1 MVNEYAQTLFSFSF
15 LNIHRNAHSPLP
27 NIGLTNGNIP
37 PEIYQALNQEIVDIH
52 TNDKDVVR
60 MNPSLAGQIT
70 KEYQITKS
78 LPLLNPFLEE
88 MGRAYQKEWNY
99 YPKENP
105 NNNKLTVES
114 VWVNMQKKLEV
125 NPLHNHDGTLSFV
138 AWLHVP
144 FKLED
149 ERNMPNCKNSRT
161 VELASTFQFVYTTA
175 LGTIANCPMFVESG
189 WEAKIVMFPAQLLH
203 IVYPF
208 QTSDDYRI
216 SIAGNLY

>member
-1 MVNEYAQTLFSFSF
+1 MFDHT
-15 LNIHRNAHSPLP
+15 HLP
-27 NIGLTNGNIP
+27 NVGLTNGTIP
-37 PEIYQALNQEIVDIH
+37 PQIYQALNQEIVDIH
-52 TNDKDVVR
+52 NDDSNTMR
-60 MNPSLAGQIT
+60 MNTALAGQIT

-78 LPLLNPFLEE
+78 LPLLNPYLEE

-105 NNNKLTVES
+105 NKDLKVES

-144 FKLED
+144 FKLKD
-149 ERNMPNCKNSRT
+149 ERNVENCKNSRT

-189 WEAKIVMFPAQLLH
+189 WEARIIMFPSKLLH
-203 IVYPF
+203 MVYPF

-216 SIAGNLY
+216 SIAGNLH

>member
-1 MVNEYAQTLFSFSF
+1 MFE
-15 LNIHRNAHSPLP
+15 HSHLP
-27 NIGLTNGNIP
+27 NIGLTNGKIP
-37 PEIYQALNQEIVDIH
+37 PDIYQALNQEIVDIH
-52 TNDKDVVR
+52 NDDSNTMK
-60 MNPSLAGQIT
+60 MNRTLAGQIT
-70 KEYQITKS
+70 REYQITKS
-78 LPLLNPFLEE
+78 LPLLNPYLEE

-105 NNNKLTVES
+105 NNNDLKVES

-144 FKLED
+144 FKLKD
-149 ERNMPNCKNSRT
+149 ERNVENCKNSRT
-161 VELASTFQFVYTTA
+161 VELASTFQFVYNTA

-189 WEAKIVMFPAQLLH
+189 WESIIVMFPAKLLH
-203 IVYPF
+203 MVYPF

-216 SIAGNLY
+216 SIAGNLH

>member
-1 MVNEYAQTLFSFSF
+1 MFDHT
-15 LNIHRNAHSPLP
+15 HLP
-27 NIGLTNGNIP
+27 NVGLTNGKIP
-37 PEIYQALNQEIVDIH
+37 LNIYQALNKEIVDIH
-52 TNDKDVVR
+52 TASETGSLDRNGILR

-138 AWLHVP
+138 AWLHIP

-149 ERNMPNCKNSRT
+149 ERNVENCKNSRT

-189 WEAKIVMFPAQLLH
+189 WEAKIVMFPAKLLH
-203 IVYPF
+203 MVYPF

-216 SIAGNLY
+216 SIAGNLH

>member
-1 MVNEYAQTLFSFSF
+1 MFE
-15 LNIHRNAHSPLP
+15 HSHLP
-27 NIGLTNGNIP
+27 NIGLTEGKIP
-37 PEIYQALNQEIVDIH
+37 PEIYQVLNKEIVDIH
-52 TNDKDVVR
+52 NDDSNTMK
-60 MNPSLAGQIT
+60 MNRTLAGQIT
-70 KEYQITKS
+70 KEYQITQS
-78 LPLLNPFLEE
+78 RQLLDPYLEE
-88 MGRAYQKEWNY
+88 MSRAYQKEWNY

-105 NNNKLTVES
+105 NNNKLKVES

-189 WEAKIVMFPAQLLH
+189 WEAKIIMFPAKLLH
-203 IVYPF
+203 MVYPF

-216 SIAGNLY
+216 SIAGNLH

>member
-1 MVNEYAQTLFSFSF
+1 MFDHT
-15 LNIHRNAHSPLP
+15 HLP
-27 NIGLTNGNIP
+27 NVGLTNGKIP
-37 PEIYQALNQEIVDIH
+37 PNIYQALNQEIVDIH
-52 TNDKDVVR
+52 TASETGSLDENGIVQ
-60 MNPSLAGQIT
+60 MNKSLAGQIT

-78 LPLLNPFLEE
+78 LPLLNPYLEE
-88 MGRAYQKEWNY
+88 MARAYQKEWNY

-138 AWLHVP
+138 AWLYVP

-189 WEAKIVMFPAQLLH
+189 WEARIVMFPSKLLH
-203 IVYPF
+203 MVYPF

>member
-1 MVNEYAQTLFSFSF
+1 MFE
-15 LNIHRNAHSPLP
+15 HSPLP
-27 NIGLTNGNIP
+27 NIGLTHGMLP
-37 PEIYQALNQEIVDIH
+37 PEIYQSLNQEIVDIH
-52 TNDKDVVR
+52 NDDSNTMR
-60 MNPSLAGQIT
+60 MNTALAGQIT

-78 LPLLNPFLEE
+78 LPLLNPYLEE

-105 NNNKLTVES
+105 NDNKLTVES
-114 VWVNMQKKLEV
+114 VWVNMQKKQEV

-138 AWLHVP
+138 AWLYVP

-149 ERNMPNCKNSRT
+149 ERNMENCKNSRT
-161 VELASTFQFVYTTA
+161 VELASTFQFVYNNV

-189 WEAKIVMFPAQLLH
+189 WEAKIVMFPAKLLH

>member
-1 MVNEYAQTLFSFSF
+1 MFD
-15 LNIHRNAHSPLP
+15 HSHLP
-27 NIGLTNGNIP
+27 NIGLTNGEIP
-37 PEIYQALNQEIVDIH
+37 PEIYQALNKEIVDIH
-52 TNDKDVVR
+52 TASETGTLDKNGILQ

-70 KEYQITKS
+70 KEYEITKS
-78 LPLLNPFLEE
+78 RQLLDPYLEE

-138 AWLHVP
+138 AWLYVP

-149 ERNMPNCKNSRT
+149 ERNMENCKNSRT
-161 VELASTFQFVYTTA
+161 VELSSTFQFVYNTA
-175 LGTIANCPMFVESG
+175 IGTIANCPMFVESG
-189 WEAKIVMFPAQLLH
+189 WEGKIVMFPSKLLH
-203 IVYPF
+203 MVYPF
-208 QTSDDYRI
+208 QTSDEYRI
-216 SIAGNLY
+216 SIAGNLH

>member
-1 MVNEYAQTLFSFSF
+1 MFE
-15 LNIHRNAHSPLP
+15 HSHLP
-27 NIGLTNGNIP
+27 NLGLTEGSIP
-37 PEIYQALNQEIVDIH
+37 SEIYQALNQEIVDIH

-60 MNPSLAGQIT
+60 MNTVLAGQIT
-70 KEYQITKS
+70 KEYQLTKS
-78 LPLLNPFLEE
+78 LPLLNPYLEE
-88 MGRAYQKEWNY
+88 MGRAYQQRWDY

-105 NNNKLTVES
+105 NKNLKVES

-149 ERNMPNCKNSRT
+149 ERKVENVKNSRT
-161 VELASTFQFVYTTA
+161 VQLASTFQFVYNNV
-175 LGTIANCPMFVESG
+175 LGSISNGPLFVESG
-189 WEAKIVMFPAQLLH
+189 WEGKIVMFPSKLLH
-203 IVYPF
+203 MVYPF

-216 SIAGNLY
+216 SIAGNLH

>member
-1 MVNEYAQTLFSFSF
+1 MFE
-15 LNIHRNAHSPLP
+15 HSHLP
-27 NIGLTNGNIP
+27 NVGLTQGKITPN
-37 PEIYQALNQEIVDIH
+37 IYQSLNQEIVDIH
-52 TNDKDVVR
+52 TNDKDIVR
-60 MNPSLAGQIT
+60 MNHSLAGQIT
-70 KEYQITKS
+70 KEYEISKS
-78 LPLLNPFLEE
+78 RRLLDPFLEE
-88 MGRAYQKEWNY
+88 MGRAYQKEWDY

-105 NNNKLTVES
+105 NKDLKVES

-138 AWLHVP
+138 AWLHLP

-149 ERNMPNCKNSRT
+149 ERNMENCKMSRT
-161 VELASTFQFVYTTA
+161 KELTSTFQFVYNTA

-189 WEAKIVMFPAQLLH
+189 WEGTIVMFPSKLLH

-216 SIAGNLY
+216 SIAGNLH

>member
-1 MVNEYAQTLFSFSF
+1 MFE
-15 LNIHRNAHSPLP
+15 HSHLP
-27 NIGLTNGNIP
+27 NIGLTNGKIP

-52 TNDKDVVR
+52 NDDKDVVR

-70 KEYQITKS
+70 KEYEITKS
-78 LPLLNPFLEE
+78 RQLLDPFLEE
-88 MGRAYQKEWNY
+88 MGRAYQKQWDY

-138 AWLHVP
+138 AWLYVQ

-189 WEAKIVMFPAQLLH
+189 WEAKIIMFPAKLLH
-203 IVYPF
+203 MVYPF

-216 SIAGNLY
+216 SIAGNLH

>member
-1 MVNEYAQTLFSFSF
+1 MFD
-15 LNIHRNAHSPLP
+15 HSHLP
-27 NIGLTNGNIP
+27 NVGLTNGKLP
-37 PEIYQALNQEIVDIH
+37 PEIYQALNKEIVDIH
-52 TNDKDVVR
+52 NDDSNTIK
-60 MNPSLAGQIT
+60 MNRTLAGQIT

-78 LPLLNPFLEE
+78 LPLLNPYLEE
-88 MGRAYQKEWNY
+88 MGRAYQKHWNFY
-99 YPKENP
+99 SKEFNQDL
-105 NNNKLTVES
+105 KVES

-149 ERNMPNCKNSRT
+149 ERNVENCKNSRT
-161 VELASTFQFVYTTA
+161 VELSSTFQFVYTTA
-175 LGTIANCPMFVESG
+175 LGKIANCPMFVESG
-189 WEAKIVMFPAQLLH
+189 WEARIIMFPAKLLH

-216 SIAGNLY
+216 SIAGNLH

>member
-1 MVNEYAQTLFSFSF
+1 MFEHT
-15 LNIHRNAHSPLP
+15 HLP
-27 NIGLTNGNIP
+27 NVGLTNGLIP
-37 PEIYQALNQEIVDIH
+37 PNIYQALNQEIVDIH
-52 TNDKDVVR
+52 TNDKDIVR
-60 MNPSLAGQIT
+60 MNHSLAGQIT

-149 ERNMPNCKNSRT
+149 ERNMENCKNSGT
-161 VELASTFQFVYTTA
+161 MQLASTFQFVYTDI
-175 LGTIANCPMFVESG
+175 LGAITNIPLFVESG
-189 WEAKIVMFPAQLLH
+189 WEGTIVMFPSKLMH

-216 SIAGNLY
+216 SIAGNLR

>member
-1 MVNEYAQTLFSFSF
+1 MFE
-15 LNIHRNAHSPLP
+15 HSHLP
-27 NIGLTNGNIP
+27 NVGLTEGKIP
-37 PEIYQALNQEIVDIH
+37 PNIYQALNQEIVDIH

-60 MNPSLAGQIT
+60 MNQSLAGQIT

-78 LPLLNPFLEE
+78 RQLLDPYLEE
-88 MGRAYQKEWNY
+88 MGRAYQQEWNY
-99 YPKENP
+99 YPKENS
-105 NNNKLTVES
+105 NNNNLKVES

-138 AWLHVP
+138 AWLYVP
-144 FKLED
+144 FKLKD

-175 LGTIANCPMFVESG
+175 LGTIVNMPLFVESG
-189 WEAKIVMFPAQLLH
+189 WEARIVMFPSKLLH

-216 SIAGNLY
+216 SIAGNLD

>member
-1 MVNEYAQTLFSFSF
+1 MFEHT
-15 LNIHRNAHSPLP
+15 HLP
-27 NIGLTNGNIP
+27 NIGLTNGEIP
-37 PEIYQALNQEIVDIH
+37 PQIYQALNQEIIDIH
-52 TNDKDVVR
+52 TNDKDIVR
-60 MNPSLAGQIT
+60 MNHALAGQIT

-78 LPLLNPFLEE
+78 RQLLDPFLEE

-114 VWVNMQKKLEV
+114 GWVNMQKKLEV

-138 AWLHVP
+138 AWLYVP

-189 WEAKIVMFPAQLLH
+189 WEGRIVMFPSKLLH
-203 IVYPF
+203 LVYPF

-216 SIAGNLY
+216 SIAGNLH

>member
-1 MVNEYAQTLFSFSF
+1 MFD
-15 LNIHRNAHSPLP
+15 HAHLP
-27 NIGLTNGNIP
+27 NVGLTNGKIP
-37 PEIYQALNQEIVDIH
+37 PHIYQALNQEIVDIH
-52 TNDKDVVR
+52 TASETGTLDKNGIMQ

-105 NNNKLTVES
+105 NNNKLKVES

-175 LGTIANCPMFVESG
+175 LGNIANCPMFVESG
-189 WEAKIVMFPAQLLH
+189 WEGNIVMFPAKLLH

-208 QTSDDYRI
+208 QTTDDYRI
-216 SIAGNLY
+216 SIAGNLH

>member
-1 MVNEYAQTLFSFSF
+1 MFDHN
-15 LNIHRNAHSPLP
+15 HLP
-27 NIGLTNGNIP
+27 NVGLTNGMIP
-37 PEIYQALNQEIVDIH
+37 SNIYQALNKEIVDIH
-52 TNDKDVVR
+52 TASETDSLDKNGIVQ
-60 MNPSLAGQIT
+60 MNPALAGQIT

-78 LPLLNPFLEE
+78 RELLDPFLEE

-99 YPKENP
+99 SLKENP
-105 NNNKLTVES
+105 NKDLKVES

-161 VELASTFQFVYTTA
+161 VQLASTFQFVYTTA
-175 LGTIANCPMFVESG
+175 LGTMANCPMFVESG
-189 WEAKIVMFPAQLLH
+189 WEAKIVMFPAKLLH

-216 SIAGNLY
+216 SIAGNLH

>member
-1 MVNEYAQTLFSFSF
+1 MFE
-15 LNIHRNAHSPLP
+15 HSHLP
-27 NIGLTNGNIP
+27 NVGLTEGKIP
-37 PEIYQALNQEIVDIH
+37 AEIYQALNKEIVDIH
-52 TNDKDVVR
+52 TASETGSLDKNGILQ

-189 WEAKIVMFPAQLLH
+189 WEAKIIMFPSKLLH
-203 IVYPF
+203 MVYPF

>member
-1 MVNEYAQTLFSFSF
+1 MFE
-15 LNIHRNAHSPLP
+15 HSHLP
-27 NIGLTNGNIP
+27 NIGLTNGKIP
-37 PEIYQALNQEIVDIH
+37 PNIYQALNKEIVDIH
-52 TNDKDVVR
+52 NDDSNTLK
-60 MNPSLAGQIT
+60 MNDSLAGQIT

-88 MGRAYQKEWNY
+88 MGRAYQKEWDY

-105 NNNKLTVES
+105 NDNKLTVES

-175 LGTIANCPMFVESG
+175 LGTIVNMPMFVESG
-189 WEAKIVMFPAQLLH
+189 WEGKIIMFPAKLLH

-216 SIAGNLY
+216 SIAGNLH

>member
-1 MVNEYAQTLFSFSF
+1 MFDHT
-15 LNIHRNAHSPLP
+15 HLP
-27 NIGLTNGNIP
+27 NVGLTNGKIP
-37 PEIYQALNQEIVDIH
+37 PNIYQALNQEIVDIH
-52 TNDKDVVR
+52 NDDSNTVK
-60 MNPSLAGQIT
+60 MNESLAGQIT

-138 AWLHVP
+138 AWLYVP

-149 ERNMPNCKNSRT
+149 ERNMENCKNSRT

-175 LGTIANCPMFVESG
+175 LGNISNCPVFVENG
-189 WEAKIVMFPAQLLH
+189 WEGRIVMFPAKLLH
-203 IVYPF
+203 MVYPF

-216 SIAGNLY
+216 SIAGNLH

>member
-1 MVNEYAQTLFSFSF
+1 MFDHT
-15 LNIHRNAHSPLP
+15 HLP
-27 NIGLTNGNIP
+27 NVGLTNGKIP
-37 PEIYQALNQEIVDIH
+37 PNIYQALNQEIVDIH
-52 TNDKDVVR
+52 NDDSNTMR
-60 MNPSLAGQIT
+60 MNTALAGQIT

-78 LPLLNPFLEE
+78 LPLLNPYLEE

-105 NNNKLTVES
+105 NDNKLTVES

-125 NPLHNHDGTLSFV
+125 NPLHSHDGTLSFV

-161 VELASTFQFVYTTA
+161 MELASTFQFVYTTA
-175 LGTIANCPMFVESG
+175 LGNISNCPMFVEKG
-189 WEAKIVMFPAQLLH
+189 WEGRIVMFPAKLLH
-203 IVYPF
+203 VVYPF

-216 SIAGNLY
+216 SIAGNLH

>member
-1 MVNEYAQTLFSFSF
+1 MFN
-15 LNIHRNAHSPLP
+15 HSHLP
-27 NIGLTNGNIP
+27 NVGLTEGKIP
-37 PEIYQALNQEIVDIH
+37 PEIYQSLNKEIVDIH
-52 TNDKDVVR
+52 NNDQGIEK
-60 MNPSLAGQIT
+60 MNPNLAGQIT
-70 KEYQITKS
+70 KEYVITKS
-78 LPLLNPFLEE
+78 RQLLDPYLEE
-88 MGRAYQKEWNY
+88 MGRSYQKEWNY

-105 NNNKLTVES
+105 NDNKLTVES

-149 ERNMPNCKNSRT
+149 ERNMENCKNSRT
-161 VELASTFQFVYTTA
+161 VELSSTFQFVYTTT
-175 LGTIANCPMFVESG
+175 LGKIVNMPLFVESG
-189 WEAKIVMFPAQLLH
+189 WEGKIIMFPSELLH
-203 IVYPF
+203 MVYPF

>member
-1 MVNEYAQTLFSFSF
+1 MTFDHVQ
-15 LNIHRNAHSPLP
+15 LP
-27 NIGLTNGNIP
+27 NPGLTRGVIP
-37 PEIYQALNQEIVDIH
+37 QEIYQALNKEIVDIH
-52 TNDKDVVR
+52 SDDSNTMK
-60 MNPSLAGQIT
+60 MNKSLAGQIT

-78 LPLLNPFLEE
+78 RQLLDPYLED
-88 MGRAYQKEWNY
+88 MAKAYQQQWNY

-105 NNNKLTVES
+105 NDNKLIVES

-138 AWLHVP
+138 AWLHIP

-149 ERNMPNCKNSRT
+149 ERKVENIKNSRT
-161 VELASTFQFVYTTA
+161 VELASTFQFVYSQV
-175 LGTIANCPMFVESG
+175 LGNIVNYPLFVDNG
-189 WEAKIVMFPAQLLH
+189 WESRIVMFPAKLLH
-203 IVYPF
+203 MVYPF

>member
-1 MVNEYAQTLFSFSF
+1 MFE
-15 LNIHRNAHSPLP
+15 HSHLP
-27 NIGLTNGNIP
+27 NIGLTNGEIP
-37 PEIYQALNQEIVDIH
+37 PNIYQALNQEIVDIH
-52 TNDKDVVR
+52 TNDKDIVR
-60 MNPSLAGQIT
+60 MNYTLAGQIT

-78 LPLLNPFLEE
+78 LPLLNPYLEE

-105 NNNKLTVES
+105 NDNKLKVES

-149 ERNMPNCKNSRT
+149 ERNMENCKNSRT
-161 VELASTFQFVYTTA
+161 VELASTFQFVYNTA

-189 WEAKIVMFPAQLLH
+189 WEAKIIMFPAKLLH
-203 IVYPF
+203 MVYPF

-216 SIAGNLY
+216 SIAGNLH

>member
-1 MVNEYAQTLFSFSF
+1 MFE
-15 LNIHRNAHSPLP
+15 HSHLP

-37 PEIYQALNQEIVDIH
+37 PEIYQALNKEIVDIQ
-52 TNDKDVVR
+52 TNDKEVVR
-60 MNPSLAGQIT
+60 MNNSLAGKIT

-78 LPLLNPFLEE
+78 RQLLDPYLEE

-105 NNNKLTVES
+105 NDNKLTVES

-138 AWLHVP
+138 AWLYVP

-161 VELASTFQFVYTTA
+161 VELASTFQFVYNTA

-189 WEAKIVMFPAQLLH
+189 WEARIVMFPAKLLH
-203 IVYPF
+203 MVYPF

>member
-1 MVNEYAQTLFSFSF
+1 MFQKT
-15 LNIHRNAHSPLP
+15 PLP
-27 NIGLTNGNIP
+27 NVGLTNSYLP
-37 PEIYQALNQEIVDIH
+37 SEIYQTLNREIVDIH
-52 TNDKDVVR
+52 NDDSKTMR
-60 MNPSLAGQIT
+60 MNKSLAGQIT

-78 LPLLNPFLEE
+78 RELLDPFLEE
-88 MGRAYQKEWNY
+88 MGKAYQKQWNY

-138 AWLHVP
+138 AWLYVP

-149 ERNMPNCKNSRT
+149 EKNMENCKNSRT
-161 VELASTFQFVYTTA
+161 MELASTFQFVYTTA
-175 LGTIANCPMFVESG
+175 LGTIVNCPMFVEKG
-189 WEAKIVMFPAQLLH
+189 WEGRIVMFPAKLLH
-203 IVYPF
+203 VVYPF

-216 SIAGNLY
+216 SIAGNLH

>member
-1 MVNEYAQTLFSFSF
+1 MFEHTN
-15 LNIHRNAHSPLP
+15 LP
-27 NIGLTNGNIP
+27 NVGFTQGKIP
-37 PEIYQALNQEIVDIH
+37 PLIYQALNKEIVDIH
-52 TNDKDVVR
+52 TDDSNTLK
-60 MNPSLAGQIT
+60 MNQSLAGQIT

-78 LPLLNPFLEE
+78 LPLLNPYLEE
-88 MGRAYQKEWNY
+88 MGRAYQKEWKY

-105 NNNKLTVES
+105 NDNKLKVES

-149 ERNMPNCKNSRT
+149 ERNVENCKNSRT
-161 VELASTFQFVYTTA
+161 MELASTFQFVYNNV
-175 LGTIANCPMFVESG
+175 LGTIANCPMFVENG
-189 WEAKIVMFPAQLLH
+189 WEAKIVMFPAKLLH

-208 QTSDDYRI
+208 QTTDDYRI
-216 SIAGNLY
+216 SIAGNLH